1 MVWNVTKDD
10 IRTRMAVPNHESFPS
25 PPQRQKQP
33 PDSMK
38 ILGAMFS
45 DTTLNSVEPESAAVT
60 NAQIMEFNK
69 RNGTDVK
76 PGLTAV
82 PFMEKK

>member
-1 MVWNVTKDD
+1 L
-10 IRTRMAVPNHESFPS
+10 
-25 PPQRQKQP
+25 
-33 PDSMK
+33 MK

-45 DTTLNSVEPESAAVT
+45 ETVLSSVKLESAAVT
-60 NAQIMEFNK
+60 NAQIEAFNI

-82 PFMEKK
+82 PFMDKK

>member
-1 MVWNVTKDD
+1 
-10 IRTRMAVPNHESFPS
+10 
-25 PPQRQKQP
+25 
-33 PDSMK
+33 MK

-45 DTTLNSVEPESAAVT
+45 ETALSSVKPESAAVT
-60 NAQIMEFNK
+60 NAQIEAFNK

-82 PFMEKK
+82 PFMKKK